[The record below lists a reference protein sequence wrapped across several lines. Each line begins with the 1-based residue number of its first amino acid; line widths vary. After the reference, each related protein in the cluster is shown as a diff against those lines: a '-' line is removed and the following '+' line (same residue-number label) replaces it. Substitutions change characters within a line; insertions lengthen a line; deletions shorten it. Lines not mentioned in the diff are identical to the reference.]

1 MFIILFFH
9 STCNSLLVIPRIYL
23 QYRVTETHGPHK
35 LSEIN
40 FRLKQFLR
48 LIFIN
53 VTGNILFIRDDL
65 AVTGTKQDG
74 CSDKETMCTSETQ
87 ILVTMTITQTQPKAR

>member
-1 MFIILFFH
+1 M
-9 STCNSLLVIPRIYL
+9 
-23 QYRVTETHGPHK
+23 
-35 LSEIN
+35 
-40 FRLKQFLR
+40 
-48 LIFIN
+48 IFIN

-87 ILVTMTITQTQPKAR
+87 ILVTMTITQTQPEARWHGNTEINEWVAMLRWTVLPS